1 MTHRFS
7 VALVVLAT
15 TAACSGSSKKST
27 GTSDCFY
34 GDCRKKAT
42 PAPAEPAAG
51 PAPKVNGPVGEKAQ
65 ALREAAD
72 LLEKAEAARASGNRN
87 LADQLFS
94 TAELITGPEALA
106 AIAAP
111 FREGAPPR
119 ITTPTQKVD
128 PSAPRQPRVAG
139 SSEAEDEA
147 DKVPPPPKA
156 EVGSLTGT
164 LKIDGKAAPGTY
176 GLITLEPASGKW
188 KPRTPKHVV
197 IEQRNREFLPKL
209 VAVSVGSTIAFPN
222 FDPTF
227 HNVFSTS
234 PLAPFDLGLYKMG
247 EQREYTFAK
256 EGFVRL
262 GCNLHANMQ
271 AFIAVVAAP
280 AYVVTDDEGRFAF
293 KRLAPGKYKLHAWSM
308 RSTQPITQD
317 ITIRPGKNSL
327 DVGVSGDA
335 PAGPAPDKFGGKRG

>member
-7 VALVVLAT
+7 VALVVLV
-15 TAACSGSSKKST
+15 AACSGSSTKRGAT
-27 GTSDCFY
+27 GDCFY
-34 GDCRKKAT
+34 GDCRKATPT
-42 PAPAEPAAG
+42 PAPAQPAAG
-51 PAPKVNGPVGEKAQ
+51 PRPVGGAVGDKAQ

-106 AIAAP
+106 AIAGP

-128 PSAPRQPRVAG
+128 PSAPRQPRVVG

-147 DKVPPPPKA
+147 DKVPPPPRA

-234 PLAPFDLGLYKMG
+234 PLAPFDLGLYKLG

-280 AYVVTDDEGRFAF
+280 AYVVTDDEGKFVF
-293 KRLAPGKYKLHAWSM
+293 KRLAPGKYKLRAWSM

-317 ITIRPGKNSL
+317 ITIKAGKNSL
-327 DVGVSGDA
+327 DVGVTGDA
-335 PAGPAPDKFGGKRG
+335 PSGPAPDKFGGKRG